1 MTPPDHLLQ
10 QLDTLPAKPGCYLF
24 KDAADRIIYV
34 GKAVNL
40 RSRVRS
46 YFHESVDSP
55 KTQQLVQAI
64 AGVDT
69 IIVGSEL
76 EALILEMNLIKK
88 HRPKYNVRLKD
99 DKRYPYIKVHYAD
112 AFPKVT
118 VTRRMDDD
126 GSKYF
131 GPYTSVWAVHQTLD
145 VLRKIFPY
153 LTCDRIISGHDPRAC
168 LYWDIKLCMA
178 PCIGASTRE
187 QYRAMIDDLCRFL
200 RGHTEDVV
208 ARLKAEMLQASEAL
222 EYEKAAAIRDQLV
235 AIERVVEKQKVIS
248 SEQVDSDVIAFARS
262 NGEACVQIFF
272 VRAGKL
278 IGREYFVLEG
288 TEDETNTQIVQQFVK
303 QFYDEAAY
311 VPPEVLLPEEIE
323 EARII
328 NEWLS
333 TKRGGDK
340 VALSVPRRGLKR
352 GLVEM
357 AAENASETLA
367 ALKAQW
373 EADTNKHYQ
382 ALSELQSALGLP
394 EPPNRIECF
403 DISNTQGTA
412 ATASMVVFEQ
422 GTPRKAH
429 YRRFTIKSVEGPD
442 DFASMK
448 EALTRR
454 FRRWREEQEA
464 GVRPVVAGVRQT
476 NEDGRPNA
484 EDQPAA
490 AGAEQPAAGTGPKS
504 ADGGRPARR
513 PGQKADESFARLPDL
528 LIVDGGKGQLGVA
541 VEVLHE
547 YGLLDHVPVC
557 GLAKQQE
564 EIFLPGLAQPILLP
578 RRSQGL
584 YLVQRARDEAHRFA
598 LTHHRSRRAK
608 IGLASQLDAVPGIG
622 PARRKA
628 LLKRFGSL
636 AGIREASLEELA
648 SVRGMTRAT
657 AQAIK
662 DNL

>member
-1 MTPPDHLLQ
+1 MALPATLQQ
-10 QLDTLPAKPGCYLF
+10 QLDTLPTKPGCYLF
-24 KDAADRIIYV
+24 RDAAGKIVYV

-46 YFHESVDSP
+46 YFHETVDSP
-55 KTQQLVQAI
+55 KTQQLVTVI
-64 AGVDT
+64 DSVET

-112 AFPKVT
+112 PFPKVT

-153 LTCDRIISGHDPRAC
+153 LTCDRVITGNDPRAC

-178 PCIGASTRE
+178 PCIGASSQA

-200 RGHTEDVV
+200 RGHTEQVV
-208 ARLKAEMLQASEAL
+208 ARLRIEMARAAEAL
-222 EYEKAAAIRDQLV
+222 EYEKAAAVRDHLV

-248 SEQVDSDVIAFARS
+248 TEQVDSDVIAFARS
-262 NGEACVQIFF
+262 NGEACVQVFF

-288 TEDETNTQIVQQFVK
+288 TEDESNTQIVEQFVK

-311 VPPEVLLPEEIE
+311 VPPEVLLPDEIE

-328 NEWLS
+328 NEWLTS
-333 TKRGGDK
+333 KRGGDK
-340 VALSVPRRGLKR
+340 VTLTVPRRGVKR

-357 AAENASETLA
+357 AAENAAETLSS
-367 ALKAQW
+367 LKAQW
-373 EADTNKHYQ
+373 EADTNKHYA
-382 ALSELQSALGLP
+382 ALSELQAALNLP

-422 GTPRKAH
+422 GAPKKAH
-429 YRRFTIKSVEGPD
+429 YRHFSIKSVEGPD

-448 EALTRR
+448 EALMRR
-454 FRRWREEQEA
+454 FRRWREEQELA
-464 GVRPVVAGVRQT
+464 GVPGL
-476 NEDGRPNA
+476 P
-484 EDQPAA
+484 PAPEPPSLA
-490 AGAEQPAAGTGPKS
+490 
-504 ADGGRPARR
+504 ADGEGGPALVATARKKR
-513 PGQKADESFARLPDL
+513 LPGQKIDESFARLPDL

-541 VEVLHE
+541 VEVLRDF
-547 YGLLDHVPVC
+547 GLTGQVPVC
-557 GLAKQQE
+557 GLAKQKE
-564 EIFLPGLAQPILLP
+564 EIFLPGRPAPVLLP

-584 YLVQRARDEAHRFA
+584 YLVQRVRDEAHRFA
-598 LTHHRSRRAK
+598 LSHHRSRRGK
-608 IGLASQLDAVPGIG
+608 IGLASQLDAIPGIG
-622 PARRKA
+622 PSRRKA
-628 LLKRFGSL
+628 LLKQFGSL
-636 AGIREASLEELA
+636 NGIREASVDELA
-648 SVRGMTRAT
+648 RVRGMTRA
-657 AQAIK
+657 AAEAIK
-662 DNL
+662 NNL